1 MGFFSW
7 KTSDT
12 NKSISNRYSSRGA
25 LPVYVLCPD
34 GTKIKET
41 NYEGYGVF
49 GSEDIFVLVAKWN
62 YPDSCKDA
70 NGDWL
75 SDDIIR
81 DLGLDVSY
89 DVNAKYGIK
98 IVEDGN
104 LNYDDVGVSECCPE
118 QGFFYDDGLDEADED
133 DDWCGQEDWDCED

>member
-12 NKSISNRYSSRGA
+12 NESVSNRYSSRGA

-34 GTKIKET
+34 GRKIKET

-49 GSEDIFVLVAKWN
+49 GGEDIFALVAKWN

-81 DLGLDVSY
+81 NLGIDVNY
-89 DVNAKYGIK
+89 DSNAKYGIK
-98 IVEDGN
+98 IVEDGT
-104 LNYDDVGVSECCPE
+104 LNYDDVDVSERCPN
-118 QGFFYDDGLDEADED
+118 QGFFYDDED
-133 DDWCGQEDWDCED
+133 DDDWWEDEDWNCED